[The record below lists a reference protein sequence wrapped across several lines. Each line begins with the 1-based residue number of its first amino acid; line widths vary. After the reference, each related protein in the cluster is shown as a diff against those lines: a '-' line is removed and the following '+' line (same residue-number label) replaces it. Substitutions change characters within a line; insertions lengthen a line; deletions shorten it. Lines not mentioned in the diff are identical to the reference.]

1 MGIIMKN
8 LIKYYYDLEID
19 SIVYSFGEYKFKYKS
34 FDYCLVSIERE
45 INEINDIYNLC
56 AYLHRLNI
64 PCHEIIPNNLN
75 SLITDV
81 SQRKYVLLK
90 KYVTSNQLI
99 TVDDIIYFNL
109 NTTYNWNF
117 DSLKR
122 TSWDELWT
130 RKIDYYEYQIGQI
143 GKQYPM
149 LYNTLCYFTGL
160 TESGLQLIKMTEY
173 SGNLSV
179 CHKRIYKNM
188 TLTEFY
194 NPLNFVIDYRIRDI
208 SEYYKQNIFNL
219 SDYLYSKLYY
229 TINTYFDQNDV
240 LLLFIRFFLPT
251 FYFDLY
257 EEIIRGN
264 EKEEKIL
271 EIIENIKMY
280 ETFLKKIYVYIK
292 TYIRIPRIEWL
303 E

>member
-122 TSWDELWT
+122 TSWNELWT

-160 TESGLQLIKMTEY
+160 TESGLQLIKMTES
-173 SGNLSV
+173 SGKLSV

-280 ETFLKKIYVYIK
+280 EIFLKKIYVYIK

>member
-1 MGIIMKN
+1 MKN

-160 TESGLQLIKMTEY
+160 TESGLQLIKMTES

-257 EEIIRGN
+257 EEIIGGN